1 VLVLD
6 EPGSALDLANQ
17 ARVLGLLDN
26 LRRQRSHAILFT
38 THDPNQA
45 LAAADDVLL
54 LMPDGRARQGPAAEL
69 IAPEPLGTLYGVE
82 MRPVRLTGPDGRF
95 RRAVLPAFLGTV
107 A

>member
-1 VLVLD
+1 
-6 EPGSALDLANQ
+6 
-17 ARVLGLLDN
+17 
-26 LRRQRSHAILFT
+26 
-38 THDPNQA
+38 
-45 LAAADDVLL
+45 
-54 LMPDGRARQGPAAEL
+54 MPDGRARQGPAAEL